1 MTYYRSVIC
10 CGMFLCVASN
20 VSAAGSESPK
30 VPGVVQEKPSSGRFV
45 PIEGGYMVPYEV
57 TIPGTKT
64 TFWMEPIPAGTFKLG
79 SPATEAGREEIEG
92 PQVSWQVDPFWIA
105 RHEVTWGEYKK
116 FMGLYQAFKRFEQ
129 QGIRKVTEENE
140 IDAVTAP
147 TVLYEAEFTFEY
159 GEEDEQ
165 AAVTI
170 TQYSARQYSKW
181 LSAVTG
187 MQFRLPT
194 EAEWEY
200 ACRAGTTTAWSFGD
214 DPKLL
219 GDYAWFVG
227 NSEEKGQ
234 RKVGLKKP
242 NPWGLYDMH
251 GNVAE
256 WVLDA
261 CEPFVAGDKLRNAA
275 ADWVRTDQLDPRVL
289 KGGSWQF
296 TAEQCR
302 SAARL
307 ASDSEAWREYD
318 PNLPKSPW
326 WFTTDPARGVG
337 FRLVRT
343 LKTVSREEM
352 EEFWKI
358 DNEDTM
364 YDVTDRLNEGRGVRG
379 LVDKELPKAIQALED
394 E

>member
-1 MTYYRSVIC
+1 MKFLSAVCFLPVCFSVAPAL
-10 CGMFLCVASN
+10 FAAEPSVET
-20 VSAAGSESPK
+20 AAGI
-30 VPGVVQEKPSSGRFV
+30 VGEKPSDGRFV
-45 PIEGGYMVPYEV
+45 AIEEGFMVPYEV
-57 TIPGTKT
+57 TIPGTKES
-64 TFWMEPIPAGTFKLG
+64 FWMEPIPAGTFQLG
-79 SPATEAGREEIEG
+79 SPDSEAGREEIEG
-92 PQVSWQVDPFWIA
+92 PQRTFHVDPFWMA

-116 FMGLYQAFKRFEQ
+116 FMNLYHAFKKFEQ
-129 QGIRKVTEENE
+129 RGLRKVTDENQV
-140 IDAVTAP
+140 DAVTAP

-159 GEEDEQ
+159 GEDEDQ

-181 LSAVTG
+181 LSAITG
-187 MQFRLPT
+187 LQFRLPT

-200 ACRAGTTTAWSFGD
+200 ACRAGSTTAYHFGD

-219 GDYAWFVG
+219 GEYAWFAE
-227 NSEEKGQ
+227 NSGEEGQ

-242 NPWGLYDMH
+242 NPWGLFDMH

-256 WVLDA
+256 WVMDSY
-261 CEPFVAGDKLRNAA
+261 EPFVAGDKVLNAA
-275 ADWVRTDQLDPRVL
+275 TDWVRTESLDPRVL
-289 KGGSWQF
+289 KGGSWEF
-296 TAEQCR
+296 SAEQCR
-302 SAARL
+302 CASRL

-337 FRLVRT
+337 FRLVRP
-343 LKTVSREEM
+343 LKPLPREQI

-364 YDVTDRLNEGRGVRG
+364 YDVKDRLSEGRGVRG
-379 LVDKELPKAIQALED
+379 LVDRELPAAIKALDQ
-394 E
+394 